1 MARSRMSAEQR
12 REQIIAEALQLF
24 AAQGLEG
31 TRTRQIAQACG
42 VSEGVLFH
50 FFKSKSD
57 LQQACF
63 EHEMARTFS
72 AEQAV
77 DKDLESTLIHYAKL
91 FLQENRERPNAFRF
105 IMQTMLSQPEQSMQ
119 FHRARGTREYSG
131 FIRNCLEQGRAD
143 GQLRAFDPEF
153 AADVFIGSL
162 FFVSLMYEFFRPAKL
177 NRMSVDAQARTV
189 VAMFLNGLREC
200 TAESARD
207 SGK

>member
-1 MARSRMSAEQR
+1 MARTRMSAEQR

-50 FFKSKSD
+50 FFKSKSE

-63 EHEMARTFS
+63 EHELGRTFS
-72 AEQAV
+72 AEQAL
-77 DKDLESTLIHYAKL
+77 DKDLETTLLRYAGL
-91 FLQENRERPNAFRF
+91 FLQENRERPAAFRF
-105 IMQTMLSQPEQSMQ
+105 IMQTMLSQPEQSLQ
-119 FHRARGTREYSG
+119 FHRSRGTSEYSG

-143 GQLRAFDPEF
+143 GQLRAFDSEF

-162 FFVSLMYEFFRPAKL
+162 FFISLMHEFFRPSKL
-177 NRMSVDAQARTV
+177 NRMSVESQARTV
-189 VAMFLNGLREC
+189 VDLFINGLHQC
-200 TAESARD
+200 AAEGAKD
-207 SGK
+207 GGK